1 MEVQI
6 LSSAPIYLTK
16 FDVNPILLRLIAG
29 WSSLV
34 ARRAHNPKV
43 VGSNPAPATIFWA
56 LYGLLLYVVMTST
69 IEKLETNIT
78 KDIESF
84 GLSLWGIE
92 LSGNSRSKL
101 IRIFIDKK
109 NGVDIDD
116 CQKVSN
122 QVNELLTNIELV
134 SFDYTLEVSSP
145 GLDRKFFKLEQFHE
159 FIGHEIKVK
168 FYDGNKKITK
178 IALLL
183 SANEEGIFLKDEN
196 EFFINF
202 DKVIVARLEPIFE
215 VSNE

>member
-1 MEVQI
+1 
-6 LSSAPIYLTK
+6 
-16 FDVNPILLRLIAG
+16 
-29 WSSLV
+29 
-34 ARRAHNPKV
+34 
-43 VGSNPAPATIFWA
+43 
-56 LYGLLLYVVMTST
+56 MTTT

-101 IRIFIDKK
+101 VRIFIDKK
-109 NGVDIDD
+109 SGVDIDD

-122 QVNELLTNIELV
+122 QVNELLTNIELI

-145 GLDRKFFKLEQFHE
+145 GLDRKFFKSKQFHE

-168 FYDGNKKITK
+168 FYEENKKVTK
-178 IALLL
+178 VAFLVD
-183 SANEEGIFLKDEN
+183 ANKEGIFLEDEN

-202 DKVIVARLEPIFE
+202 DKIIVARLEPNFE

>member
-1 MEVQI
+1 
-6 LSSAPIYLTK
+6 
-16 FDVNPILLRLIAG
+16 
-29 WSSLV
+29 
-34 ARRAHNPKV
+34 
-43 VGSNPAPATIFWA
+43 
-56 LYGLLLYVVMTST
+56 MTST

-159 FIGHEIKVK
+159 FIG
-168 FYDGNKKITK
+168 
-178 IALLL
+178 L
-183 SANEEGIFLKDEN
+183 SLIH
-196 EFFINF
+196 I
-202 DKVIVARLEPIFE
+202 
-215 VSNE
+215 

>member
-1 MEVQI
+1 
-6 LSSAPIYLTK
+6 
-16 FDVNPILLRLIAG
+16 
-29 WSSLV
+29 
-34 ARRAHNPKV
+34 
-43 VGSNPAPATIFWA
+43 
-56 LYGLLLYVVMTST
+56 MTST

-134 SFDYTLEVSSP
+134 SYDYTLEVSSP

-168 FYDGNKKITK
+168 FYDGNKKVTK

-183 SANEEGIFLKDEN
+183 NTNAEGIFLKDEN

>member
-1 MEVQI
+1 MALHLEDSKLNKADTKASREPCV
-6 LSSAPIYLTK
+6 SA
-16 FDVNPILLRLIAG
+16 LIIIG
-29 WSSLV
+29 ISL
-34 ARRAHNPKV
+34 
-43 VGSNPAPATIFWA
+43 
-56 LYGLLLYVVMTST
+56 
-69 IEKLETNIT
+69 IE
-78 KDIESF
+78 F
-84 GLSLWGIE
+84 C
-92 LSGNSRSKL
+92 SRSKL

-168 FYDGNKKITK
+168 FYDGNKKVTK

-183 SANEEGIFLKDEN
+183 NTNGEGIFLKDEN